1 MHPINRKS
9 GIRPKARISRPK
21 GRIRPKARIRPKR
34 LGERTIKLESR
45 TSIDEV
51 KSKPLDIIDDVVDI
65 VDKPVDEGKK
75 IEFIDMEHEYKY
87 RINECVKTNYADI
100 TTIEGKTKI
109 HICIYR
115 INNSGKIPFLQYLL
129 NKYPHS
135 KKPSSELLTFPFRI
149 YNSKKGSVLDIAN
162 KYVKNIVKK
171 TLESDGYLVYRKNI
185 YVFYNIGN
193 IVNIIGEKKRKDT
206 WWWGLIT
213 EIINFKKIMN
223 FNIYFNVFNIFL
235 HNPLLIRLYTLDD
248 KIIET
253 PMVGFHGTNKF
264 NVSLIK
270 SYGLLPSSVNGMFG
284 PYYYFGTFR
293 KAVRYAGWNSS
304 YTLQLRDGKP
314 ITNSV
319 GRYNDNGSIIRFAIF
334 LGKMRVFL
342 NHPNDDDDM
351 TDIVIEKM
359 KDKKNEKWHKAVLK
373 LHDHNGNWT
382 TQYDS
387 AYLGRVTL
395 NNGGRILS
403 NPEYILKNFDQQMV
417 LTTQIL
423 DVTTLEKNWKSQS
436 EKYQIL

>member
-1 MHPINRKS
+1 MHPTKRKPI
-9 GIRPKARISRPK
+9 IRPKRSKRPK
-21 GRIRPKARIRPKR
+21 RPKPIIRSKR

-45 TSIDEV
+45 TSTDEV
-51 KSKPLDIIDDVVDI
+51 KPKPLDIIDDVVDI

-109 HICIYR
+109 NICIYR

-129 NKYPHS
+129 YKYPPS

-149 YNSKKGSVLDIAN
+149 YNSKKGSVLDRAN
-162 KYVKNIVKK
+162 KYAKIFGKKELEPDGFLLYNKNIFM
-171 TLESDGYLVYRKNI
+171 
-185 YVFYNIGN
+185 FYNIGN
-193 IVNIIGEKKRKDT
+193 IVNSIDEKERNDE

-213 EIINFKKIMN
+213 EIVNFKKIMN
-223 FNIYFNVFNIFL
+223 FEIYYSVFSIFL
-235 HNPLLIRLYTLDD
+235 HNPLLIHLYTLDD
-248 KIIET
+248 KKIET

-284 PYYYFGTFR
+284 PYYYFGPFR

-304 YTLQLRDGKP
+304 YKLQSIDGKP
-314 ITNSV
+314 ITNKE
-319 GRYNDNGSIIRFAIF
+319 GRYIDNGSIIRFAIF

-342 NHPNDDDDM
+342 NHPNDNDDK
-351 TDIVIEKM
+351 TDIVIDKM
-359 KDKKNEKWHKAVLK
+359 KYIKNRTYQKSMLK
-373 LHDHNGNWT
+373 VHDHRGTWT

-387 AYLGRVTL
+387 AYLGRVKL
-395 NNGGRILS
+395 NTGRYSLS
-403 NPEYILKNFDQQMV
+403 NPEYILKNSDQQMV

-423 DVTTLEKNWKSQS
+423 DVTTLEKNWKAQS